1 LKNLSEECIKFKRKQ
16 RNNRYYVNKKLKE
29 KENNIP
35 TDNQNVKND
44 QNYNFFD
51 KSNEKNNIYFE
62 NEIINDE
69 VSVLDC
75 STNDIES
82 NLNNSDSSI
91 SNNSNDFDESDECII
106 EEKEYLYNGSDIKLK
121 EFSLSILGLKYKNIN
136 ISCLNQH

>member
-1 LKNLSEECIKFKRKQ
+1 MSDSDYERQQHLKNLSEECIKFKRKQ

-29 KENNIP
+29 KEKENNIP
-35 TDNQNVKND
+35 TDNQNVND

-69 VSVLDC
+69 VSELDC

-82 NLNNSDSSI
+82 NLNNQIVPIVPYSDSSI
-91 SNNSNDFDESDECII
+91 SNLII
-106 EEKEYLYNGSDIKLK
+106 LMTSM
-121 EFSLSILGLKYKNIN
+121 SLMSLMGPMGPMSYRRHKFP
-136 ISCLNQH
+136 